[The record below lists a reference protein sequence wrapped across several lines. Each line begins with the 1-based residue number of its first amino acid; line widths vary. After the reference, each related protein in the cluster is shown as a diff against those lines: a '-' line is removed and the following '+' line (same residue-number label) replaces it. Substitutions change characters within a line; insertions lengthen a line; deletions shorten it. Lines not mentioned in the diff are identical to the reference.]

1 MFFKINLKN
10 IYKGRDIMDISLTTY
25 YFGRRSVIFSESL
38 NAIPYWSMSESHKQI
53 KMRKPAYKYP
63 QQLQSLTVFLAKT
76 LMPLTYRSK
85 GNFERVVWD
94 PSDSSKK
101 LHFNWNSTNLAQ
113 SWTRLKPVPKSWH
126 GNGSGHC
133 TLQVHT
139 MKRSFHHWNN
149 LCKWLKTCK
158 DAPETVLWI

>member
-10 IYKGRDIMDISLTTY
+10 FYKGRDIMDISLTTY
-25 YFGRRSVIFSESL
+25 NFGRRSVIFSESL

-76 LMPLTYRSK
+76 LMPLTYRSR

-94 PSDSSKK
+94 PSDSSKNCI
-101 LHFNWNSTNLAQ
+101 LTEIVQTWPRVEPDWNQSPNHDMGMAQ
-113 SWTRLKPVPKSWH
+113 DIAHYKYIP
-126 GNGSGHC
+126 
-133 TLQVHT
+133 
-139 MKRSFHHWNN
+139 WN
-149 LCKWLKTCK
+149 
-158 DAPETVLWI
+158 VLFIIEIIFVSD